1 MGGGVQRPFG
11 LAQKNGC
18 AQRTGVHARPKPT
31 SFYISMFFDIYVC
44 AKAQHEALTV
54 VHQENAGYIA
64 VLLPRICLSA
74 S

>member
-1 MGGGVQRPFG
+1 
-11 LAQKNGC
+11 
-18 AQRTGVHARPKPT
+18 
-31 SFYISMFFDIYVC
+31 MFFDINVC
-44 AKAQHEALTV
+44 AKVQHEALTV